1 MPAICW
7 YSCGQSTLSG
17 CLEALSMALR
27 ISSTLRNV
35 GHSLYALSKASEAPL
50 RSLFKSAEIP
60 CVSILATV
68 SSLVDNIDCEGGG
81 DGRGI
86 ADGGDAG
93 DVGKKASTAV
103 KKASFSFGSPS
114 KIGGKPNTVTVKT
127 AMSVLTLVTDRLSVP
142 APSDLPAGS
151 LSDMAGHNPAVRCIP
166 TSTLF
171 GTSIERNGQAL

>member
-103 KKASFSFGSPS
+103 K
-114 KIGGKPNTVTVKT
+114 NTTTVKT
-127 AMSVLTLVTDRLSVP
+127 AMNVLTLVTDRLSVP

-151 LSDMAGHNPAVRCIP
+151 LSDMAEQSSGQMYSDLN
-166 TSTLF
+166 
-171 GTSIERNGQAL
+171 SIRHLN